1 MKVGDLVRLSARA
14 KKQECHRRV
23 AFYDELGIIYCFS
36 APWIYVKWPTMGLQN
51 KYFRHDLK
59 YAK

>member
-14 KKQECHRRV
+14 KKMHVHRRLV
-23 AFYDELGIIYCFS
+23 KGDPLGIIYRFS
-36 APWIYVKWPTMGLQN
+36 TPWIYVSWPTMGLQN

>member
-1 MKVGDLVRLSARA
+1 MQVGALGGLSARA
-14 KKQECHRRV
+14 KKLKQHRRLR
-23 AFYDELGIIYCFS
+23 EREPLGIIYRFS

>member
-1 MKVGDLVRLSARA
+1 MKVGDLVKLTARA
-14 KKQECHRRV
+14 KKLRTHRRLV
-23 AFYDELGIIYCFS
+23 QPDPLGIIYRFS
-36 APWIYVKWPTMGLQN
+36 APWIYVAWPTMGLQN